1 MSRYQPSFGNRAKR
15 RWSLMTILL
24 LWSVLGWTASPTS
37 AMAGGAVA
45 PWCKPIIA
53 KYGCLAQAFGC
64 HPAPPYPCTV
74 FDNPKFQQAIQ
85 EWLVDKA
92 INVLLQL
99 IEDGRVDW
107 NRAFGGLIK
116 NFSNDNSLQVPDL
129 TPVLPYMVPSGDS
142 TKASMD
148 PDPARKRAGDLCYS
162 YVAPKYST
170 GTTQERQ
177 QMRANLQ
184 DAIAACAVRQIAAAT
199 WAQNAL
205 LEHHNS
211 LPALD
216 KLSNKVCG
224 AKNAGTLN
232 CNKALKIE
240 LEKHAEEG
248 EKIIAEVKRVEN
260 ECDTLIAFS
269 NVDSRVEGS
278 DRFCAGFVTQ

>member
-1 MSRYQPSFGNRAKR
+1 MIRYQPRIGNRVKR

-24 LWSVLGWTASPTS
+24 LWAVLGWTASPKS

-74 FDNPKFQQAIQ
+74 FDNPKFQQAIKQ
-85 EWLVDKA
+85 WVTETA
-92 INVLLQL
+92 TNILLQL
-99 IEDGRVDW
+99 IQDGRVDW
-107 NRAFGGLIK
+107 NRAFGGIIK

-129 TPVLPYMVPSGDS
+129 TPALPYMVPSGDS

-162 YVAPKYST
+162 YVAPKYGT

-184 DAIAACAVRQIAAAT
+184 DAIAVCAVRQIASAK

-205 LEHHNS
+205 LEHHKS
-211 LPALD
+211 LPTLD
-216 KLSNKVCG
+216 KLSKKVCG
-224 AKNAGTLN
+224 AKNVGTLN
-232 CNKALKIE
+232 CNKALEIE
-240 LEKHAEEG
+240 MEKHISEG
-248 EKIIAEVKRVEN
+248 EKILKAYEVVKN

-269 NVDSRVEGS
+269 NVDLRVEGS